1 MGRKIAF
8 AFDWLSMTFHGLD
21 ELSIRNALG
30 FGLQTTDWT
39 ETGAMNGY
47 KHAWKHPFGHIT
59 MSNHAR
65 PEMGVH
71 VMFSGKPLREM
82 REGGISFMDMLR
94 WAHKEGAKVTR
105 IDLAIDLHGEVL
117 DIRDLRGC
125 AQVKGKEGSIKKRR
139 LVDSDEGGVTLY
151 GGSPQSEKMVRFY
164 DKRAEVGEAGPPW
177 VRFEGVFKGKAARS
191 VVAALV
197 PMDAKKI
204 PQYVM
209 GLIKGLY
216 NPDHPVFQAVMVG
229 EAQQAPST
237 KNASDNT
244 ALWLNNS
251 VAKTLARLIVEQPQ
265 HDIWGDFFDSV
276 QANINALEGR
286 G

>member
-1 MGRKIAF
+1 MGRQIAF
-8 AFDWLSMTFHGLD
+8 AFDWLSMTFHGLSAYEIID
-21 ELSIRNALG
+21 AVS
-30 FGLQTTDWT
+30 FGRARSDWT
-39 ETGAMNGY
+39 NTAAKNGY
-47 KHAWKHPFGHIT
+47 TVGAKHPFGHEVMT
-59 MSNHAR
+59 NHAR

-82 REGGISFMDMLR
+82 REGGISFLDMLR

-105 IDLAIDLHGEVL
+105 IDLAVDLHGEPL
-117 DIRDLRGC
+117 DIRDLRNC

-164 DKRAEVGEAGPPW
+164 DKRAEVGEVGPPW

-204 PQYVM
+204 PLYVM

-216 NPDHPVFQAVMVG
+216 NPDNPLFQDVMRG
-229 EAQQAPST
+229 EAVQAPST

-244 ALWLNNS
+244 AAWLNNT

-265 HDIWGDFFDSV
+265 HDIWANFYDSV
-276 QANINALEGR
+276 QANIQALG
-286 G
+286 GQ